1 MLGGPGSRDLTQR
14 HAWPEHLLHGMGQAC
29 SQPPPSLQ
37 EDLPPSPIL
46 ATGSGDLA
54 HGWQL
59 LEGPLQAHM
68 RKSLEPSS
76 GWGGRP
82 HGSGT
87 TWDQGSRVVTKQQR
101 TRGLALFSPRTG
113 PPPVH
118 TRPTQGLR
126 EKGPRALK
134 SAGEALVQ
142 LSDPQEGP
150 ATQPPPR
157 PHADPRGRAG
167 SELTFPMM
175 LPTSCRKREGQCH
188 DPP

>member
-59 LEGPLQAHM
+59 LGGPLQAHM

-76 GWGGRP
+76 GWGG
-82 HGSGT
+82 
-87 TWDQGSRVVTKQQR
+87 
-101 TRGLALFSPRTG
+101 ALT
-113 PPPVH
+113 V
-118 TRPTQGLR
+118 Q
-126 EKGPRALK
+126 GPRGTRE
-134 SAGEALVQ
+134 AG
-142 LSDPQEGP
+142 LSPSSRGREGWP
-150 ATQPPPR
+150 CS
-157 PHADPRGRAG
+157 PHAQAPRQCTPAPRKVSARRAHA
-167 SELTFPMM
+167 L
-175 LPTSCRKREGQCH
+175 
-188 DPP
+188 